1 MNSKI
6 VIILLSSFLLI
17 SCEPAI
23 WQGIATGMSLI
34 NPNGYSAGSGNLS
47 SGSYSSASNYSTSS
61 STQSSTTKR
70 VCSMCKGT
78 GRMVKE
84 SSVATFGLDE
94 KVKCDECGGTF
105 WRSTG
110 HSHVACSVCHGKGSF
125 N

>member
-1 MNSKI
+1 MAS
-6 VIILLSSFLLI
+6 VCVS

-23 WQGIATGMSLI
+23 WNGVAAGLAGL
-34 NPNGYSAGSGNLS
+34 NPYGYSSGYNAPLAGSYTL
-47 SGSYSSASNYSTSS
+47 GSNNNNNNSSASPSS
-61 STQSSTTKR
+61 SSSSKR
-70 VCSMCKGT
+70 ACSMCKGT

-94 KVKCDECGGTF
+94 KVKCNECGGTF

-110 HSHVACSVCHGKGSF
+110 HVHVTCSVCHGNGFF